1 MDKIPLKQRR
11 FADNIISGENGTQS
25 AIKAGYAKA
34 SAHTTSSR
42 LLKNEKVQAYIQAA
56 MDKASEQTGINAQY
70 VLTTIQ
76 ETMEQCKQPID
87 SGHLDSQGQPVMVPV
102 DVPGVLRAS
111 EQLGR
116 SLALFTDKMQHSK
129 TGFENMSPEELDRA
143 LSKEQALNT
152 QAISVDVPEVH

>member
-76 ETMEQCKQPID
+76 QTMEQCKQPID
-87 SGHLDSQGQPVMVPV
+87 SGHVDSQGQPVMIPV
-102 DVPGVLRAS
+102 DVQGVLRSS

-116 SLALFTDKMQHSK
+116 SLSLFQDRTLHSH
-129 TGFENMSPEELDRA
+129 TGLESMSEEELDRELA
-143 LSKEQALNT
+143 KATQTRDLVATQDLS
-152 QAISVDVPEVH
+152 EVH

>member
-1 MDKIPLKQRR
+1 MER
-11 FADNIISGENGTQS
+11 
-25 AIKAGYAKA
+25 
-34 SAHTTSSR
+34 
-42 LLKNEKVQAYIQAA
+42 
-56 MDKASEQTGINAQY
+56 ASEKSEVSASY

-76 ETMEQCKQPID
+76 QTMEQCKQPID